1 MPIRWDGYY
10 GWVISV
16 ACFLSA
22 TVVYGLTYS
31 FGVFFTPLLRAFQV
45 GPGTLSLA
53 FGLQTFVLYVGAVG
67 AGGLIDSLGSQ
78 RAGVIGA
85 ILTAV
90 GLCGTAL
97 SGSFLVLLWWYG
109 IVTGMGLSVTY
120 VLAYATVPRWFG
132 VHRGMANGIASSGLG
147 IGLLVVAPASSTLI
161 STMGWRHTYFV
172 LAGAVV
178 VVLGGAVW
186 LFEDSPEAIGADLE
200 QEFPDGRAATTSGT
214 LRDRFGQVQDTVQ
227 SRRFASLVV
236 GWAAAYAGLYVIMN
250 HIVRY
255 TAHIGLQA
263 TAGVLTI
270 SIIGVTT
277 SIARV
282 GIGAASDR
290 IGRERV
296 FLASTALMAVTTG
309 SLSLVGSTWE
319 LWAIAVAF
327 GIGYG
332 GAGALLSPLLADLF
346 GAENL
351 GTVYGIASI
360 SFAVAGLTA
369 PPLAG
374 IGYGVFGGYGIVFL
388 ATGVVGLIGTAL
400 IWGAGATA

>member
-1 MPIRWDGYY
+1 MSVGWDRYY
-10 GWVISV
+10 GWVIAG

-31 FGVFFTPLLRAFQV
+31 FGVFFTPLLRDFPV

-53 FGLQTFVLYVGAVG
+53 FGLQTFVLYVGAVA
-67 AGGLIDSLGSQ
+67 AGGLIDTIGAQ

-85 ILTAV
+85 ALTAV
-90 GLCGTAL
+90 GLGGTAL
-97 SGSFLVLLWWYG
+97 SGSFPVLLWWYG
-109 IVTGMGLSVTY
+109 VVTGMGLSVTY

-147 IGLLVVAPASSTLI
+147 IGLLVVAPASAFLI
-161 STMGWRHTYFV
+161 SMVGWRATYLV
-172 LAGAVV
+172 LAGGALAVMSV
-178 VVLGGAVW
+178 AVW
-186 LFEDSPEAIGADLE
+186 LFEDSPDAIGADISA
-200 QEFPDGRAATTSGT
+200 EFPDGRAGTASGP
-214 LRDRFGQVQDTVQ
+214 LLDRLAEIRDIVWTP
-227 SRRFASLVV
+227 RFASLVL

-250 HIVRY
+250 HIVRF
-255 TAHIGLQA
+255 AEDIGLA
-263 TAGVLTI
+263 ASAGVFTV

-282 GIGAASDR
+282 TIGAASDR
-290 IGRERV
+290 FGRGRV
-296 FLASTALMAVTTG
+296 FLASTALMAVTAG
-309 SLSLVGSTWE
+309 SLPLVGSAWV
-319 LWAIAVAF
+319 LWAIALVF

-351 GTVYGIASI
+351 GTLYGLASI
-360 SFAVAGLTA
+360 SFAIAGLTA

-374 IGYGVFGGYGIVFL
+374 IGYGMFGGYGPVFL
-388 ATGVVGLIGTAL
+388 VTGMVGLVGTAL
-400 IWGAGATA
+400 IWGAGAAR